1 MFKNVKNNN
10 EVEYV
15 DKDEI
20 EDTEKTYKYHIKVF
34 DGKLAEQQKKIE
46 EIVDFISAKFGEDCL
61 DSDINNQVKK
71 LENSLAEVETKF
83 KKYIEGNSDIL
94 RGEIDNKNKK
104 IYDEIENIKK
114 KKKNF
119 YEKYFSELE
128 KNENIINNLKELISQ
143 KDLQVAF
150 LETKLDDFIKKN
162 EEYKNTIKE
171 EFKDT
176 EKKIDK
182 INYMGITRKFEKM
195 LKDKYKSNDNEI
207 DEIKNSV
214 NMNYDDLKSLIDI
227 NESNTTEKINSI
239 FEKELPEIRQSAMD
253 FYTELGN
260 ENVQNKNNIEN
271 IFKNINKN
279 EDIINNI
286 NIKLKEQ
293 SDIIVKNEN
302 EINDKLKEQ
311 SDIITK
317 NENEFNDKLKEQ
329 SDIITKNENEF
340 NDKLKE
346 QNDVITKNE
355 NYFNIKIKEQNDI
368 IIKNENK
375 LNIKF
380 DELKNQFENALD
392 CGKDSLQKEMEQ
404 LKQSIRQENT
414 KSNLNNDE
422 KFKNIVEATKITYGK
437 LDKRIKEENSSLK
450 ETVNLNKNAITA
462 LKNNIQQDSLNTIQ
476 KIENAE
482 NSIELLYQSISSLEE
497 KYNSVEQMKNELIE
511 NKVNKEDNDNNLKKI
526 GNTIK
531 DIRFNFDK
539 SINEVKKDIMQI
551 KEDTNKIKL
560 QEKTNNNSE
569 EISKNYNQYVKKVEN
584 VIDKVNKSIINIQ
597 ENNKEQNKNLQ
608 LKIKAYIDNRNTNTI
623 NQLKETINRL
633 NLSII
638 EKEKAQKIEMEELL
652 NKKIKEIQKENE
664 RILKKKIE
672 ELNNQTRNNFD
683 EYNKNSISLINEY
696 KPTKRGRKKIY
707 DPVDDSINL
716 KQTASNNKKLD
727 MPKENKSQVLKFFFD
742 DDDIN

>member
-1 MFKNVKNNN
+1 MFKNNN

-46 EIVDFISAKFGEDCL
+46 EIIDFISAKFGEDCL

-104 IYDEIENIKK
+104 IYDEIENINNVQ
-114 KKKNF
+114 KNF

-128 KNENIINNLKELISQ
+128 KNENIINDLKELISQ

-227 NESNTTEKINSI
+227 NESNISEKINSI

-260 ENVQNKNNIEN
+260 ENVKNKNNIEN

-293 SDIIVKNEN
+293 SDNIVKNEN
-302 EINDKLKEQ
+302 EI
-311 SDIITK
+311 
-317 NENEFNDKLKEQ
+317 NDKLKEQ

-380 DELKNQFENALD
+380 DELKNQFENTLD
-392 CGKDSLQKEMEQ
+392 RGKDSLQKEIEQ
-404 LKQSIRQENT
+404 LKQNIKQENI

-422 KFKNIVEATKITYGK
+422 KFKNIVETTKITYGK

-476 KIENAE
+476 KIENTE
-482 NSIELLYQSISSLEE
+482 NCINNLTQNISSLEE
-497 KYNSVEQMKNELIE
+497 KYNNSIEQMKNELIE

-569 EISKNYNQYVKKVEN
+569 EISKNYNQYVKKVES

-623 NQLKETINRL
+623 NQLKETINKL
-633 NLSII
+633 NLSIV
-638 EKEKAQKIEMEELL
+638 EKEKAQKIEMEEVL

-672 ELNNQTRNNFD
+672 ELSNQMRNNFN
-683 EYNKNSISLINEY
+683 EYNQNNISLIDDY

-742 DDDIN
+742 DDDDIN